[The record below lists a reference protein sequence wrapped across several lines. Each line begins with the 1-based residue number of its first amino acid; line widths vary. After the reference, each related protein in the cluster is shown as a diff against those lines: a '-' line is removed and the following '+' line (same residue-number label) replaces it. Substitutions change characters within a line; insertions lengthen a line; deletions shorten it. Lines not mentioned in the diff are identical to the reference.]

1 MILAERLCLFV
12 LDPERGRERV
22 SCDARRLPQAIA
34 GLVLVDLMLAG
45 RVRIQGSQLQS
56 DDALP
61 IAHPVLAEAAR
72 LLAAHGRIQ
81 SLQAAAVLL
90 RGKSRRWH
98 KRMLQSLAARD
109 VLELRVPFPFLRR
122 HHLRSRQAFN
132 ESLAL
137 LQSAVTGAAADT
149 PALALALATD
159 LAGVLPDLLPVDV
172 SRRLLNALATLG
184 ESTTRGE
191 RGALLQLLRDR

>member
-1 MILAERLCLFV
+1 
-12 LDPERGRERV
+12 
-22 SCDARRLPQAIA
+22 
-34 GLVLVDLMLAG
+34 
-45 RVRIQGSQLQS
+45 
-56 DDALP
+56 
-61 IAHPVLAEAAR
+61 
-72 LLAAHGRIQ
+72 
-81 SLQAAAVLL
+81 
-90 RGKSRRWH
+90 
-98 KRMLQSLAARD
+98 MLQSLAARD

-184 ESTTRGE
+184 ESTARGE